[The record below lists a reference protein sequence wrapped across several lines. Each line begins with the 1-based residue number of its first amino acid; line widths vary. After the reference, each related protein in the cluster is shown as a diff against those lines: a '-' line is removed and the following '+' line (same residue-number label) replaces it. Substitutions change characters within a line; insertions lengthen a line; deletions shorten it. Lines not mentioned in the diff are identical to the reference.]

1 MEIDNFIPA
10 SVNRIRNCSH
20 MEKLNYFVLNVFFVL
35 LFSFFLHSMFTD
47 DDVKTYDFEWYSCKF
62 FWYKCFRYKCL
73 VGYLQFILTFI
84 FVLSFVFV
92 PSGRMSS
99 VFFVWSDKFWFW
111 QNIFQCLTVI
121 LRPACAG
128 VCICN
133 CTHQMENTEWHCSSH
148 SSLQLNTCTQ
158 GFFSHHGNCL
168 SYLSHFLVYILLVRI
183 TRNLLLLFIFKM

>member
-1 MEIDNFIPA
+1 MLTYGKT
-10 SVNRIRNCSH
+10 
-20 MEKLNYFVLNVFFVL
+20 KLFCIQCFFCFV
-35 LFSFFLHSMFTD
+35 FSFFLHSMFTD
-47 DDVKTYDFEWYSCKF
+47 DDVKTYDFELYSCKF

-73 VGYLQFILTFI
+73 VGYLHFIWTFI

-111 QNIFQCLTVI
+111 LNISQCLTVI

-133 CTHQMENTEWHCSSH
+133 CTHQMENTEWHSSSH

-158 GFFSHHGNCL
+158 CFFSHHGNCL
-168 SYLSHFLVYILLVRI
+168 SYLPHFVVYISSKMQQLLVRI
-183 TRNLLLLFIFKM
+183 TRNLLLFFIFKM